1 MDSIEGKRLLIV
13 SSDGSDRAL
22 LKAARELGLYVICC
36 DMYDAARSPTKAM
49 ADEAW
54 DIDYSQTKLVAEK
67 CLEAG
72 VDGVI
77 AAYAEN
83 RVEAACK
90 ISKAIGRPF
99 YATEEQLNLT
109 RNKVLF
115 KDLCRKYN
123 IPTPYRYKLSI
134 PLVDEQV
141 DAVHFPVI
149 VKPSDSGGRK
159 GITVCYSRDQLAP
172 AVDLALAES
181 IYKDVVVEQF
191 LTGTEM
197 SAVYTIADGKASL
210 SCLNDKYISEDQDS
224 KGFLC
229 TFVLSPSKFLEQY
242 YERVD
247 PKVKQMLKGIG
258 VDNGVAT
265 FQMMA
270 CEDGIYI
277 FEMGYRINGNND
289 FTIIEN
295 ENGLNYCHMLMRYSL
310 TGSMGND
317 LEKDNPFFKKYH
329 GTFVVLLHA
338 GRITRLDFEE
348 LKGIEGIE
356 DIYFTKQLGDVV
368 SDRATNVHKSGMI
381 KFSADTIDEV
391 KRLIHFIQ
399 IHLHIEDENGN
410 SMLFEEFDSSRL
422 DQKNTRIMN
431 ERI

>member
-1 MDSIEGKRLLIV
+1 MEDLTGKKLLIV

-36 DMYDAARSPTKAM
+36 DKYDATRSPIKAM

-54 DIDYSQTKLVAEK
+54 NLDYSHTELVAEK
-67 CLEAG
+67 CKEAG

-83 RVEAACK
+83 RVDAACK

-99 YATEEQLNLT
+99 YATEEQLDLT

-115 KDLCRKYN
+115 KELCEKYD
-123 IPTPYRYKLSI
+123 IPTPHNYRLSI
-134 PLVDEQV
+134 PLKDEEVDEIV
-141 DAVHFPVI
+141 FPVI

-159 GITVCYSRDQLAP
+159 GITVCYDKEQLVA

-191 LTGTEM
+191 LAGTEL
-197 SAVYTIADGKASL
+197 SAIYTIADGKASL
-210 SCLNDKYISEDQDS
+210 SCLNDKYISEDEDS

-229 TFVLSPSKFLEQY
+229 TFVFTPSKFLKQY
-242 YERVD
+242 CETVD
-247 PKVKQMLKGIG
+247 PKVKDMLKAIG
-258 VDNGVAT
+258 AENGVAT

-270 CEDGIYI
+270 CSKGIYI

-289 FTIIEN
+289 FTIIEK
-295 ENGLNYCHMLMRYSL
+295 ENGLNYCHMLMSHSL
-310 TGSMGND
+310 TGSMGDD
-317 LEKDNPFFKKYH
+317 LSKDNPFFSKYH

-338 GRITRLDFEE
+338 GKITRLDYSE
-348 LKGIEGIE
+348 LEGAEDIE

-381 KFSADTIDEV
+381 KFSADTVDEV
-391 KRLIHFIQ
+391 KRLVHFIQ
-399 IHLHIEDENGN
+399 THLHIEDENGN
-410 SMLFEEFDSSRL
+410 SMLFEEFDTSRM
-422 DQKNTRIMN
+422 D
-431 ERI
+431 

>member
-1 MDSIEGKRLLIV
+1 MDNLKGKKLLIV

-22 LKAARELGLYVICC
+22 LNAARELGLYVICC
-36 DMYDAARSPTKAM
+36 DKYDAVRSPTKAM

-54 DIDYSQTKLVAEK
+54 DLDYSRTEQVAEK
-67 CLEAG
+67 CREAG

-83 RVEAACK
+83 RVDAACK

-99 YATEEQLNLT
+99 YATEEQLDLT

-115 KDLCRKYN
+115 KELCEKYG
-123 IPTPYRYKLSI
+123 IPTPHNYKLSI

-141 DAVHFPVI
+141 DAITFPVI

-159 GITVCYSRDQLAP
+159 GITVCYEKEQLVS

-197 SAVYTIADGKASL
+197 SAIYTIVDGEASL

-224 KGFLC
+224 KGVLC
-229 TFVLSPSKFLEQY
+229 TFVMTPSRFLKQY
-242 YERVD
+242 CEKVD
-247 PKVKQMLKGIG
+247 PRVKEMLKAIG
-258 VDNGVAT
+258 AGNGVAT

-270 CEDGIYI
+270 CNEGIYI

-289 FTIIEN
+289 FIIIEK
-295 ENGLNYCHMLMRYSL
+295 ENGLNYCHMLMSYSL
-310 TGSMGND
+310 TGSMGGD
-317 LEKDNPFFKKYH
+317 LKKDNPFFRKYH

-338 GRITRLDFEE
+338 GRITKLDYEE
-348 LKGIEGIE
+348 LKGAEGID
-356 DIYFTKQLGDVV
+356 DIYFTKQVGDVV

-381 KFSADTIDEV
+381 KFSADTVSEA

-399 IHLHIEDENGN
+399 THLHIEDENGN
-410 SMLFEEFDSSRL
+410 DMLFEEFDTSRM
-422 DQKNTRIMN
+422 DQ
-431 ERI
+431 